1 MEQNRDLISPQ
12 PGSQG
17 KHESEVP
24 VFSLS
29 QTLENYFKSRVQ
41 ALSKLDEKA
50 PLLPVPERLPEIDSK
65 LLRQLEKRFVLKSD
79 IRLAMNPVIAALS
92 NEAID
97 QLMIQV
103 VARLLE
109 EFEIQNDWNSLNT
122 AIRMLDLLISK
133 FQQTELVPSQLSM
146 VLRREFSIMTT
157 LNEF

>member
-41 ALSKLDEKA
+41 ALSKLDKKA